1 MLNKTGFKLH
11 WFLVYGLHSNYKIT
25 GHVENVFFAT
35 SSAFPCYVAVESVN
49 GSQYNFY
56 YHAANNIEMCKF
68 AERCMDMNI
77 LVTMHA
83 YIDNGANNGI
93 SGIEYAGRKSKFD
106 YPGHVY

>member
-1 MLNKTGFKLH
+1 
-11 WFLVYGLHSNYKIT
+11 
-25 GHVENVFFAT
+25 
-35 SSAFPCYVAVESVN
+35 
-49 GSQYNFY
+49 
-56 YHAANNIEMCKF
+56 MCKF